1 MVDQKILTYGFGA
14 VAILGFFLSL
24 MNAASQAPNQLFGA
38 IGAIL
43 STLSAL
49 LAILFLKFGYVVM
62 PLVTKTTKTTVT
74 FERPY
79 EIPPSQDVI
88 IREINGI
95 YYASIFLGLKIFE
108 SATEKSP
115 DQNMAYNEHFERAIS
130 NLKYVTKI
138 SYLLFVEDISEKR
151 KTLETRRAE
160 AQLRLQRERE
170 KGEADVLR
178 LDKYEKEVSMF
189 EGQINKLI
197 RGEKPI
203 GVLATAMTCAVG
215 VSKDAAVANVKA
227 QANELTTVISNALNV
242 EVEILTADQMLK
254 AFEWEAFFPPNPHE
268 LESNLV

>member
-115 DQNMAYNEHFERAIS
+115 DQNMAYN
-130 NLKYVTKI
+130 
-138 SYLLFVEDISEKR
+138 
-151 KTLETRRAE
+151 
-160 AQLRLQRERE
+160 
-170 KGEADVLR
+170 
-178 LDKYEKEVSMF
+178 
-189 EGQINKLI
+189 
-197 RGEKPI
+197 
-203 GVLATAMTCAVG
+203 
-215 VSKDAAVANVKA
+215 
-227 QANELTTVISNALNV
+227 
-242 EVEILTADQMLK
+242 
-254 AFEWEAFFPPNPHE
+254 
-268 LESNLV
+268 